1 MFRQIISLMLVMW
14 GLTMMPVCSRTEAVA
29 SPGPDSGAAAPPPEG
44 QPAQPSRWPMHVTS
58 ADGADVTIFQPQLE
72 DFQGDTLTARAAV
85 AVTPAGQQQPVFGA
99 IWLQSRVQTDRS
111 ARTVQIL
118 DVQVSKELFPSQ
130 QPISQQSLS
139 DAARQAILAQPITLS
154 LDHLLAS
161 LEALQKAQTAAADL
175 QTTPPAIIFKQ
186 HPAVKVEYDGD
197 PRLVQTDSAGIM
209 RVINTPFFVALDTS
223 SRMYFLKGA
232 GHWFTAPDPKGPFQ
246 FTTQVPQGISQYADQ
261 SGYTDPQQAIP
272 DSEVS
277 SLEIVTATT
286 PTELIWTDGQPQ
298 MTPISGTNLLYWANT
313 DSDVFNDIATNQTFV
328 LLSGRWYSASN
339 TNGPWTFV
347 APDQLPADFA
357 QIPPDS
363 PKASVLAD
371 VAGTQQA
378 QDALADTYIPQT
390 AAIDSTNYEQPPV
403 TYDGNPDF
411 EPVQGTT
418 CAYAVNSPCSVLS
431 CGGFY
436 YCCYNAVW
444 YQCPTALGPWVIS
457 YRVPRDI
464 YTIPPSCPI
473 YPVRFVSIYGYTGS
487 VVYEGY
493 TPGYVGCYP
502 YGGVVVYGTGY
513 AYKPWYRHNY
523 VPRPSTF
530 GFAAQ
535 YHPYSGRWGFSF
547 GLASGGG
554 QTWIAAPAKAP
565 VGSNWF
571 GYGGYRP
578 SKVPTTLKI
587 NRTIID
593 TNNVSRATYDVNV
606 YQQRK
611 DVHPEAP
618 GVSPAHSAPQ
628 EDHPAPA
635 PAPNHAAV
643 PPDLNENNVYVN
655 DKGDV
660 YRRTDTGWEK
670 RDGDQWKPQPSE
682 PHENPHANPPV
693 QSPPPENPE
702 PPHESP
708 PRQEPVNNQP
718 VNPQPIN
725 NQPADN
731 QPQREEPQ
739 REQPQQNQPQ
749 RQEPQREEPQR
760 QAPPADSGAPDR
772 DYQARERGDS
782 RSSPPPPA
790 PAPAPSHEP
799 SGGGGGG
806 ESRGKH

>member
-1 MFRQIISLMLVMW
+1 MFRQIISLMLVVW
-14 GLTMMPVCSRTEAVA
+14 GLSIMPICSRTETSAADEPSA
-29 SPGPDSGAAAPPPEG
+29 SEPV
-44 QPAQPSRWPMHVTS
+44 QPSRWPMHVTS
-58 ADGADVTIFQPQLE
+58 ADGAEVTIFQPQLE
-72 DFQGDTLTARAAV
+72 DFQGDTMTGRAAV

-118 DVQVSKELFPSQ
+118 DVQVSKELFPGQ

-161 LEALQKAQTAAADL
+161 LEAIQKAQTAAADL
-175 QTTPPAIIFKQ
+175 QTTPPTIIFKQ

-232 GHWFTAPDPKGPFQ
+232 GHWFTASDPKGPFE
-246 FTTQVPQGISQYADQ
+246 FTTQIPQAIAQYADEV
-261 SGYTDPQQAIP
+261 GYTDPQQPIP
-272 DSEVS
+272 DNEVS

-286 PTELIWTDGQPQ
+286 PTELIWSDGQPQ

-378 QDALADTYIPQT
+378 QDALADTFIPQT

-411 EPVQGTT
+411 ESVQGTT
-418 CAYAVNSPCSVLS
+418 CAYAVNSPCSVLC

-444 YQCPTALGPWVIS
+444 YQCPTPLGPWVIS
-457 YRVPRDI
+457 YRIPRDI

-473 YPVRFVSIYGYTGS
+473 YPVRFVSIYGYTGQ

-502 YGGVVVYGTGY
+502 YGGVIVYGTGY
-513 AYKPWYRHNY
+513 RYQPWYRHDY

-578 SKVPTTLKI
+578 SNVPTTLKI

-606 YQQRK
+606 YQRRK
-611 DVHPEAP
+611 DLHPEAP
-618 GVSPAHSAPQ
+618 GVTPTHSSPQ
-628 EDHPAPA
+628 ENHPA
-635 PAPNHAAV
+635 PAPNHAV
-643 PPDLNENNVYVN
+643 PSPDLNQNNVYVN

-670 RDGDQWKPQPSE
+670 RDGDQWKPQPTEPAE
-682 PHENPHANPPV
+682 PHETPQANPPV
-693 QSPPPENPE
+693 QSPPPEKTE
-702 PPHESP
+702 PSHASP

-718 VNPQPIN
+718 EN
-725 NQPADN
+725 NQ
-731 QPQREEPQ
+731 
-739 REQPQQNQPQ
+739 
-749 RQEPQREEPQR
+749 PQREEPQR
-760 QAPPADSGAPDR
+760 QAPPSDSGAPDR
-772 DYQARERGDS
+772 DYEARERGDS
-782 RSSPPPPA
+782 RSSPPPSA
-790 PAPAPSHEP
+790 PAPAPSHQP
-799 SGGGGGG
+799 AGGGG